1 MRNFRGK
8 LLEKILRTPFKTFTE
23 KGIGTSKRSCYHL
36 CILSGENINTTK
48 DFSLVVFFCRWELT
62 KASLV

>member
-23 KGIGTSKRSCYHL
+23 KRIGTIKRNCYQ
-36 CILSGENINTTK
+36 SG
-48 DFSLVVFFCRWELT
+48 SFFCT
-62 KASLV
+62 AK